1 MLFLGE
7 KNGGGNENFEY
18 GTRPRPVEE
27 VRFFPVVK
35 FICTTES
42 DTDSYRLGKETFIK
56 WPADSVSKI

>member
-1 MLFLGE
+1 MSNHFPMLFLGE

-35 FICTTES
+35 
-42 DTDSYRLGKETFIK
+42 
-56 WPADSVSKI
+56 SVYALRNPTQTRTV

>member
-7 KNGGGNENFEY
+7 KKNGGGNENFEY

-35 FICTTES
+35 NMSTTES
-42 DTDSYRLGKETFIK
+42 DTDSYPLGKETFIK
-56 WPADSVSKI
+56 